1 MGLCAVSDV
10 LGVRFFCFLFVS
22 RPIPAAQL
30 VVNYIQY
37 ALIVAQNLSMSVGL

>member
-10 LGVRFFCFLFVS
+10 LGVRFFLFVS